1 MDSEV
6 AAEFAQVAADAK
18 PYKRGHLQVA
28 AGVIKSHVDQLFTRQ
43 GRAKWQIPSMAR
55 GAALGQTEK
64 PILSEE
70 NKDDL
75 KVIVAALI
83 SDMMPALQRLVAK
96 DPRIQRFSLSNS
108 PRFKELIIK
117 EYKVQLAA
125 RRKSQIA
132 LLRAASTLAQN
143 NVSTQAYRAIRSI
156 LVEMGFRNVMPTEGD
171 LSKARATIEECANI
185 DLALYATADGWFAS
199 PTAVIEIDLTRRL
212 QMTSA
217 KNSRKES
224 GARVIGLSGP
234 GMHGWQDKRTV
245 KFTLDAR
252 TVTRKTSHTE
262 MSAQVFDEGKA
273 GEADSHRALGLR
285 TLGIWMGKDSREKV
299 RLNATPVF
307 EEFQQLAEN
316 GLVFNRVLQT
326 FLGQAEAFRKL
337 PENEQQAVCEDGGK
351 KYCPVKINFIFGGD
365 MAAQCAVFG
374 HGCAGN
380 HYCGHCMAHEEDRHL
395 PYVLVTTDE
404 KISLQAMAHKYD
416 MHARTLY
423 AINTRQ
429 DHRKVQ
435 ILTDEGL
442 RNSTAMDA
450 AAREAA
456 ARADM
461 EREVEAGHGARR
473 ATKRARK
480 VPIANSEPDEA
491 VLKSIVGWKEN
502 HPLQCSCVRCV
513 VPKGTCV
520 RVIPVFGFSR
530 PSDYLKEHFPALT
543 AEMCPFC
550 VLHCN
555 MRVTETLF
563 YQICQAALTSSRSKK
578 LIEGMNAALHDLG
591 INRSYKESLVTGKYE
606 KVTFEGHQAWD
617 LLKTG
622 SDGRMGIERVLDAM
636 WPGAAEDKGVGTAYG
651 TKFVPRTIEVWRQ
664 WAVVVKLMSERFSE
678 KLLKDVVDGEDGFAR
693 FGKECREFIFRF
705 QSMSTVDY
713 SKSYYLHTL
722 LHHAGDFMRAL
733 QKEGLTLGMMSN
745 SGAERRHEYGRRASR
760 KALASNGWRK
770 KKPEYANRPNL
781 MVYVTMKEIQMF
793 EYGKELVSHEM
804 ARLCAAGNSPEAGP
818 LQPRCAAVFNIKPR
832 RALLSE
838 EELHSEF
845 EAGPDAPPPSFETS
859 NKKIW
864 GERGK
869 KNALAMIAVQI
880 EDDSDEEPEGSDKG
894 VKSFDPDDQH
904 ELVDGQPV
912 YVTDDGESVAGSEED
927 MEDFHGGLTMG
938 SFDFPEQDEDED
950 EDYAFQNGA
959 AERDLAREPY
969 EWVWEKE
976 GETGPDVHDGSDQPV
991 KRTTYPRGKNPT
1003 TQAAAEPVATGSR
1016 LLQPEPVQPAGFEFV
1031 GSTVKVCAQQVQ
1043 PAGFV
1048 FVGSALDMLCA
1059 DSGGRRPAPAAKR
1072 PVRGQQDRG
1081 QGQRGA
1087 GRERGGKRGQA
1098 PGARGKG
1105 QETALSFS

>member
-337 PENEQQAVCEDGGK
+337 PEHEQQAVCEDGGK

-435 ILTDEGL
+435 ILTAEGL

-461 EREVEAGHGARR
+461 EREAEAGHGARR
-473 ATKRARK
+473 AKKRARK
-480 VPIANSEPDEA
+480 VPVANSEPDEA
-491 VLKSIVGWKEN
+491 VLKSLVGWKEN

-804 ARLCAAGNSPEAGP
+804 ARLCAAGNSPEAGTP
-818 LQPRCAAVFNIKPR
+818 QPRAAAVFTIKPR

>member
-55 GAALGQTEK
+55 GAAQGQTEK

-473 ATKRARK
+473 AKKRARK

-491 VLKSIVGWKEN
+491 VLKSLVGWKEN

-832 RALLSE
+832 RVLLSE

>member
-18 PYKRGHLQVA
+18 QYKRGHLQVA
-28 AGVIKSHVDQLFTRQ
+28 AGMIKSHVNQLFTRQ

-404 KISLQAMAHKYD
+404 DTSLQAMAHKYD

-429 DHRKVQ
+429 DHKEVQ
-435 ILTDEGL
+435 ILTSDGL

-450 AAREAA
+450 AAR
-456 ARADM
+456 
-461 EREVEAGHGARR
+461 V
-473 ATKRARK
+473 
-480 VPIANSEPDEA
+480 
-491 VLKSIVGWKEN
+491 
-502 HPLQCSCVRCV
+502 
-513 VPKGTCV
+513 
-520 RVIPVFGFSR
+520 
-530 PSDYLKEHFPALT
+530 
-543 AEMCPFC
+543 
-550 VLHCN
+550 
-555 MRVTETLF
+555 
-563 YQICQAALTSSRSKK
+563 
-578 LIEGMNAALHDLG
+578 
-591 INRSYKESLVTGKYE
+591 
-606 KVTFEGHQAWD
+606 
-617 LLKTG
+617 
-622 SDGRMGIERVLDAM
+622 
-636 WPGAAEDKGVGTAYG
+636 
-651 TKFVPRTIEVWRQ
+651 
-664 WAVVVKLMSERFSE
+664 
-678 KLLKDVVDGEDGFAR
+678 
-693 FGKECREFIFRF
+693 
-705 QSMSTVDY
+705 
-713 SKSYYLHTL
+713 
-722 LHHAGDFMRAL
+722 
-733 QKEGLTLGMMSN
+733 
-745 SGAERRHEYGRRASR
+745 
-760 KALASNGWRK
+760 
-770 KKPEYANRPNL
+770 
-781 MVYVTMKEIQMF
+781 
-793 EYGKELVSHEM
+793 
-804 ARLCAAGNSPEAGP
+804 
-818 LQPRCAAVFNIKPR
+818 
-832 RALLSE
+832 
-838 EELHSEF
+838 
-845 EAGPDAPPPSFETS
+845 
-859 NKKIW
+859 
-864 GERGK
+864 
-869 KNALAMIAVQI
+869 
-880 EDDSDEEPEGSDKG
+880 
-894 VKSFDPDDQH
+894 
-904 ELVDGQPV
+904 
-912 YVTDDGESVAGSEED
+912 
-927 MEDFHGGLTMG
+927 
-938 SFDFPEQDEDED
+938 
-950 EDYAFQNGA
+950 
-959 AERDLAREPY
+959 
-969 EWVWEKE
+969 
-976 GETGPDVHDGSDQPV
+976 
-991 KRTTYPRGKNPT
+991 
-1003 TQAAAEPVATGSR
+1003 
-1016 LLQPEPVQPAGFEFV
+1016 
-1031 GSTVKVCAQQVQ
+1031 
-1043 PAGFV
+1043 
-1048 FVGSALDMLCA
+1048 
-1059 DSGGRRPAPAAKR
+1059 
-1072 PVRGQQDRG
+1072 
-1081 QGQRGA
+1081 
-1087 GRERGGKRGQA
+1087 
-1098 PGARGKG
+1098 
-1105 QETALSFS
+1105 